1 MTATR
6 HRSFGT
12 RLKHLAG
19 LDFHVFLTLLL
30 RGWGILAGGA
40 TTFLLPFWLTPGEQG
55 FYYTFGSLLALQV
68 FFELGLN
75 QVIIQL
81 VSHEAA
87 HLQLHDDGTI
97 TGDAVRIRRLSA
109 IRRLV
114 QRWYLIAA
122 ALFALITGMA
132 GYLFFERGGH
142 LPTSHWLPVWACL
155 VAFTSANLFMS
166 PRLAIVEGTGHVGQ
180 VARLRL
186 VQSVVGY
193 GVLWLLLL
201 LGAGLWVAAVV
212 PAASALT
219 TCVWLRVRADGLRH
233 IPHVESNPSF
243 SWRRD
248 IFPLQWRLAV
258 SWASG
263 YFIFNLFTP
272 IIFAHHG
279 AKEAGQFG
287 MAMAVFNA
295 VTTVGLS
302 WINAKAPTLTMHISR
317 GESSELNCT
326 FLGVLKRSVT
336 VTAVLCAC
344 FVATVALATVAG
356 WSGVHRIADLPTL
369 VAIAVATTVNVLV
382 YACASYMRAHRE
394 EPMMPVSVVSA
405 GCTIAAVALTASL
418 PVSWMMACYA
428 TIGGLVTLPWTVLL
442 LRRYQTRH
450 AIQAQGGLTA

>member
-1 MTATR
+1 MSAVER
-6 HRSFGT
+6 PGLAA
-12 RLKHLAG
+12 RLKRWAG

-40 TTFLLPFWLTPGEQG
+40 TTFLLPFWLTPGQQG

-87 HLQLHDDGTI
+87 HLQLHDDGRI
-97 TGDAVRIRRLSA
+97 TGDAHRVERLSA

-122 ALFALITGMA
+122 AMFAVITGIA
-132 GYLFFERGGH
+132 GYVFFEQRGGI
-142 LPTSHWLPVWACL
+142 PTSEWLPIWCGL
-155 VAFTSANLFMS
+155 VGCTAINLYMS

-186 VQSVVGY
+186 IQSVLGY
-193 GVLWLLLL
+193 GALWVLLLA
-201 LGAGLWVAAVV
+201 GAGLWVAAVV
-212 PAASALT
+212 PAASPAT
-219 TCVWLRVRADGLRH
+219 TWVWLRLRADDLRH
-233 IPHVESNPSF
+233 TPAAGTSAPF
-243 SWRRD
+243 TWRKD

-258 SWASG
+258 SWVSG

-279 AKEAGQFG
+279 AKEAGRFG
-287 MAMAVFNA
+287 MAMAIFNA

-302 WINAKAPTLTMHISR
+302 WINAKAPSLTMHISR
-317 GESSELNCT
+317 GESEALNST
-326 FLGVLKRSVT
+326 FRGVMIRSVAFT
-336 VTAVLCAC
+336 GALSAVV
-344 FVATVALATVAG
+344 VATAAAATLAG
-356 WSGVHRIADLPTL
+356 WSAIQRIADLESL
-369 VAIAVATTVNVLV
+369 LAIAVATTINVLV

-394 EPMMPVSVVSA
+394 EPMVPVSVVSA
-405 GCTIAAVALTASL
+405 ACTIAAVAASAAL
-418 PVSWMMACYA
+418 PVSWMMALYA
-428 TIGGLVTLPWTVLL
+428 AIGGLVTLPWTLFL
-442 LRRYQTRH
+442 LRRYRARH
-450 AIQAQGGLTA
+450 RSPVPAESAA

>member
-1 MTATR
+1 MIA
-6 HRSFGT
+6 
-12 RLKHLAG
+12 RLKTLAG

-40 TTFLLPFWLTPGEQG
+40 TTLLLPFWLTPGQQG

-97 TGDAVRIRRLSA
+97 TGDAERIHRLSA

-122 ALFALITGMA
+122 ALFAVITGLA
-132 GYLFFERGGH
+132 GHVFFERRGG
-142 LPTSHWLPVWACL
+142 LPTEDWLPVWACL
-155 VAFTSANLFMS
+155 VAFTAVNLYMS
-166 PRLAIVEGTGHVGQ
+166 PRLAIVEGTGHIGQ

-186 VQSVVGY
+186 IQSVLGY
-193 GVLWLLLL
+193 GTLWALLLA
-201 LGAGLWVAAVV
+201 GAGLWVAAVV
-212 PAASALT
+212 PAVSALT
-219 TCVWLRVRADGLRH
+219 TWVWIRIRADGLRH
-233 IPHVESNPSF
+233 APSTASGPGF

-279 AKEAGQFG
+279 AKEAGRFG
-287 MAMAVFNA
+287 MAMAIFNA

-317 GESSELNCT
+317 GESTDLNRV
-326 FLGVLKRSVT
+326 FRGVLIRSVAFT
-336 VTAVLCAC
+336 GILSTAV
-344 FVATVALATVAG
+344 VATAAVATQIG
-356 WSGVHRIADLPTL
+356 WSAIGRIADLKSL
-369 VAIAVATTVNVLV
+369 LAIAVATTINVLV

-394 EPMMPVSVVSA
+394 EPMVPVSVVSA
-405 GCTIAAVALTASL
+405 GCTIAAVVLTATM
-418 PVSWMMACYA
+418 PVAWMMALYA
-428 TIGGLVTLPWTVLL
+428 AIGGLVTLPWTVAL
-442 LRRYQTRH
+442 LRGYQARH
-450 AIQAQGGLTA
+450 ATLSAKHLAA